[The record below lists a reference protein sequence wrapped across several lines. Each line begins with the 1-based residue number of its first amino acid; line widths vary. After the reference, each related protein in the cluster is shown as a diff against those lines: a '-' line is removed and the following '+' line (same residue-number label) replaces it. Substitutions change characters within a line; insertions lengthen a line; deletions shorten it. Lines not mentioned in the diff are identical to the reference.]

1 MKKAQVAK
9 WNTGIVPIG
18 SSFATFKEVSTSLDT
33 KNTSLF
39 SNEYPTRRWFRT
51 KDKQENFDIR
61 F

>member
-1 MKKAQVAK
+1 MKKPQVAK
-9 WNTGIVPIG
+9 WNIGIVPIG
-18 SSFATFKEVSTSLDT
+18 SKTATFKEVFTSLDT

-39 SNEYPTRRWFRT
+39 SNEYPIRQWFRV